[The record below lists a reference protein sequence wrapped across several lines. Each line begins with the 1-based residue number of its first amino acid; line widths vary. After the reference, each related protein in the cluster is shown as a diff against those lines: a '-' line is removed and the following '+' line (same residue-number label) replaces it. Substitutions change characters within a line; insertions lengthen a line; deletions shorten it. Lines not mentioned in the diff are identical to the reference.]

1 MSDISKEDPERP
13 VSGLRSSGSAGGP
26 SGQGARFK
34 ALEPV
39 LDEHAEWFGRVMR
52 WTFYPDDPR
61 SKEPI
66 NDPSSFQVWIKG
78 VEGDDFYEPDTIA
91 RLTDLYRDLRN
102 ASRALVAASVGNVRP
117 NVALMDAFTDLYD
130 EFLSQLRRLER
141 DSMMADSGL
150 DAVTGLRS
158 RESMIFDLER
168 ELERRARRG
177 RPFCMAFVR
186 IDGYGDAVASQ
197 GKEKAFDRVREA
209 VSAIRTTARS
219 YDDAYR
225 LDNGEFVLSLKH
237 SDLTGGM
244 RAVER
249 LRLLLSEREAGFTM
263 SYVVAEPVP
272 GDDIRSMI
280 MQSRKDLDE
289 NRGRNDLALRYKEV
303 SALARFA
310 QDDDAEDAFP
320 RSPDSGGRRF

>member
-1 MSDISKEDPERP
+1 MSDELLRNKREGKA
-13 VSGLRSSGSAGGP
+13 VSGDATLGEGR
-26 SGQGARFK
+26 RFK

-61 SKEPI
+61 SAEPL
-66 NDPSSFQVWIKG
+66 NDPTSFELWMRG
-78 VEGDDFYEPDTIA
+78 ARDDDFYEPDAIN
-91 RLTDLYRDLRN
+91 RLTDLYRDLRT
-102 ASRALVAASVGNVRP
+102 ASRALVAASAGGVRP
-117 NVALMDAFTDLYD
+117 AVGLMDGFIDLYD

-141 DSMMADSGL
+141 DSMLADSGI
-150 DAVTGLRS
+150 DAATGLRS
-158 RESMIFDLER
+158 RENMVFDLER

-177 RPFCMAFVR
+177 RPFCLAFVR
-186 IDGYGDAVASQ
+186 LDGHAALMAAQ
-197 GKEKAFDRVREA
+197 GKEAAFEQIKQA
-209 VSAIRTTARS
+209 AAAIRKMARS

-249 LRLLLSEREAGFTM
+249 LRLYLSEQDAPFTM

-272 GDDIRSMI
+272 GDDIRAMI
-280 MQSRKDLDE
+280 VQSRKDLDANKE
-289 NRGRNDLALRYKEV
+289 KPDVALRYKEV
-303 SALARFA
+303 SPLARFA
-310 QDDDAEDAFP
+310 QDDEGA
-320 RSPDSGGRRF
+320 DSASATDDGPGRRRF